1 MTPKL
6 TDAMRKDAIK
16 DGAEVKKKRKVAK
29 PSEVAA
35 PTTPIFPR
43 DPEIDALRAEISE
56 LKQALAAEK
65 AAAAGRSQELTAM
78 LAVMSESKPMRIK
91 PIRDMDRDS
100 KTYLLVT
107 HYDFVPVSYQRK
119 LDS

>member
-6 TDAMRKDAIK
+6 TQAMLDDAIK
-16 DGAEVKKKRKVAK
+16 DGAEVKEKRKVQR
-29 PSEVAA
+29 PSPPV
-35 PTTPIFPR
+35 TPIPP
-43 DPEIDALRAEISE
+43 DNSAELQALRDENSK
-56 LKQALAAEK
+56 LRGDLEK
-65 AAAAGRSQELTAM
+65 MAIDVERRVQELTVM
-78 LAVMSESKPMRIK
+78 LQAMSEMKPMRVK